1 MGARTRLP
9 TVAVVLSLV
18 AGGCGQATDDAV
30 TTDTSAAAVV
40 GTLES
45 EAPGTT
51 ASTAPRKPAR
61 AGDTSL
67 DELLGRSGGGAFDT
81 PDVIQLGA
89 LDLPAGEDVRIPFV
103 VLDKG
108 GTLRPPDG
116 DRAEVWLARTPEEPA
131 VGPFEARVE
140 TIAAEGVPAA
150 EGDIGEVLVVHA
162 DIPRPGGWLMVA
174 TYTVDGVPSG
184 AHVGLSLL
192 AKARSP
198 AVGEA
203 APRSETPTLRSTGGD
218 VAALSTAPEPQRSLL
233 EHSVAE
239 SLDDRVPFVLA
250 FATPRFCQSRLCGPV
265 VEIVAQV
272 QRELRGTPMR
282 FLHVEVFEDN
292 DPAKGTNRWFREW
305 RLLTEPW
312 VFVVGAD
319 GRVKAKFEGS
329 VSPRE
334 LEQAARAAL

>member
-1 MGARTRLP
+1 MVDRPRLL
-9 TVAVVLSLV
+9 AVLAVLAALAS
-18 AGGCGQATDDAV
+18 GCGR
-30 TTDTSAAAVV
+30 
-40 GTLES
+40 
-45 EAPGTT
+45 EADEARP
-51 ASTAPRKPAR
+51 ASTAAAAAIFEPLATEPAAGTATAPVAEPAR
-61 AGDTSL
+61 TGSSL
-67 DELLGRSGGGAFDT
+67 DEVVGRPGGGPFDT

-89 LDLPAGEDVRIPFV
+89 LDLAAGKDVRIPFA

-108 GTLRPPDG
+108 GTPIGVDG
-116 DRAEVWLARTPEEPA
+116 GRAEVWLARTPEEPA
-131 VGPFEARVE
+131 LGPFPARVE
-140 TIAAEGVPAA
+140 TIAADGVPRE
-150 EGDIGEVLVVHA
+150 EGDIGEILVVNP

-174 TYTVDGVPSG
+174 AYTSGGRPST

-192 AKARSP
+192 GEARSP
-198 AVGEA
+198 AVGEP

-218 VAALSTAPEPQRSLL
+218 LASLSTAEQPQRSLL

-239 SLDDRVPFVLA
+239 SLDDGVPFVLA

-272 QRELRGTPMR
+272 QRDLRGTPMR
-282 FLHVEVFEDN
+282 FLHVEVFEEN
-292 DPAKGTNRWFREW
+292 DPAKGPNRWFREW
-305 RLLTEPW
+305 RLETEPW

-334 LEQAARAAL
+334 LEEAARAAL